1 MCLGEIGRVVR
12 VWDEAGVPMALVRT
26 ASAELRTCL
35 LCLPQAQEGRYV
47 LVHLGFAVEVLD
59 PVDAATAL
67 ALRRGE
73 QEEGSR

>member
-1 MCLGEIGRVVR
+1 VCLGEIGRVVR

-26 ASAELRTCL
+26 ASAELRTYL